1 MKQAN
6 ERLRDR
12 INKTVYL
19 NCKNGI
25 WGNLK
30 NLKIEDCKIGD
41 IVLTKA
47 GSVFEI
53 EEISQNENRENDL
66 IIAVGLN
73 DKNGSM
79 YGSYNGTFPNVYKLE
94 QI

>member
-12 INKTVYL
+12 INKTVYK
-19 NCKNGI
+19 NCKNGL
-25 WGNLK
+25 WRNLK
-30 NLKIEDCKIGD
+30 NLKVEDCKIGD
-41 IVLTKA
+41 IVLTKS

-53 EEISQNENRENDL
+53 EEINQNKKREKDL
-66 IIAVGLN
+66 TVALGVSDII
-73 DKNGSM
+73 GSM

>member
-1 MKQAN
+1 MKTEELQV
-6 ERLRDR
+6 R
-12 INKTVYL
+12 INKTVRI
-19 NCKNGI
+19 NSKNGI
-25 WGNLK
+25 YKSLK
-30 NLKIEDCKIGD
+30 KLKVEDCKIGD
-41 IVLTKA
+41 IVLTFS

-66 IIAVGLN
+66 TIAVGLN

-79 YGSYNGTFPNVYKLE
+79 YGSYNGTFPSIYKLE